1 MKLPTR
7 SRRGSSLVYL
17 GLSTIAFCI
26 TYGLIWFLIPEI
38 LGSFFSAMPPVANAT
53 WQAMNVKTQN
63 IIMYIIPLSASF
75 GIFML
80 ALKVLM
86 NSTVKGAD

>member
-1 MKLPTR
+1 
-7 SRRGSSLVYL
+7 
-17 GLSTIAFCI
+17 
-26 TYGLIWFLIPEI
+26 
-38 LGSFFSAMPPVANAT
+38 
-53 WQAMNVKTQN
+53 MNVKTQN